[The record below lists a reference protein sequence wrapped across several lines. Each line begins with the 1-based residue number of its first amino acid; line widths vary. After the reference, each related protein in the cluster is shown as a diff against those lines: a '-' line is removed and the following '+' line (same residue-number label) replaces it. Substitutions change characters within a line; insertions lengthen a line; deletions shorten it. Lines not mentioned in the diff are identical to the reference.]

1 MRKSIVQTVRNI
13 GKLNVVKLYFKKYN
27 VIKLVTTHIFFY
39 LQFFFIESLVFEIK
53 IINKK
58 NFFDQNHYFVKHK
71 LR

>member
-27 VIKLVTTHIFFY
+27 VIKLVTTHIFSIY
-39 LQFFFIESLVFEIK
+39 SFFIESLVFEIK